1 MPACVSSL
9 SSLSNLPQH
18 RIVSLCIAF
27 LSFLLPTPSHPDSIQ
42 LLFRLPRTIDACACA
57 RGRASGL
64 VGQRQHRTSTQVNP
78 SIHPSNQHPKSN
90 PSPGKPASRRLE
102 LRSIPFSRSPSTA
115 HRFNRWP
122 INPPFSSGPP
132 PPFLPYNQ
140 PSVGYPH
147 PPTTPFVFISTSC
160 VRGRLSTVKISYA
173 LNIHRAR
180 GLQP

>member
-1 MPACVSSL
+1 MPCLRFKSF
-9 SSLSNLPQH
+9 LPFQPAQH
-18 RIVSLCIAF
+18 RHRIA
-27 LSFLLPTPSHPDSIQ
+27 LHRILVVPSAHSI
-42 LLFRLPRTIDACACA
+42 P
-57 RGRASGL
+57 SGL
-64 VGQRQHRTSTQVNP
+64 YPAPIPTSSNHRRLRLRQGPSFRSGGPAPAPDEHSSE

-102 LRSIPFSRSPSTA
+102 LRSIPFSRSPSPA

-140 PSVGYPH
+140 PSVGFPH